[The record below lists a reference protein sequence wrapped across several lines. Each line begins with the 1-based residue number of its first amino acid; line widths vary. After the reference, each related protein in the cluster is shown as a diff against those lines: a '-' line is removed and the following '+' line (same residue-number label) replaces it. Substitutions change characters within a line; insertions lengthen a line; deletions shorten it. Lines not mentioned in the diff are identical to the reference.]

1 MIVQDGLGALRNT
14 HVVVIGGSA
23 GIGRAISKGAV
34 DAGARVTIASRN
46 AERVREAAAAL
57 GSSVAGGVVDQTDAR
72 SLNAFFAKAG
82 QIDHLVLAG
91 SEVKPGPFR
100 SQSIAD
106 AQTSMVSKFW
116 GQYAAIKAAKVAPT
130 GSIVLF
136 SGAASRK
143 VNAGVPALSAINA
156 AIEALGKALAV
167 ELAPIRVNVVSPGI
181 IDTDLWAGIPK
192 EARAA
197 TLARFTEKNPVARPG
212 TAEEVAAMVLAML
225 ANTFMTGAVIDVD
238 GGALLA

>member
-1 MIVQDGLGALRNT
+1 VNGEFAALRDK
-14 HVVVIGGSA
+14 HVVVIGGGA
-23 GIGRAISKGAV
+23 GIGRAVAARAV
-34 DAGARVTIASRN
+34 QAGARVTIASRN
-46 AERVREAAAAL
+46 AARIGEAAAAL
-57 GSSVAGGVVDQTDAR
+57 GGSVTGATVDQTDAQSLR
-72 SLNAFFAKAG
+72 SFFTRTG
-82 QIDHLVLAG
+82 EIDHLVLAG

-106 AQTSMVSKFW
+106 AQASMASKFW
-116 GQYAAIKAAKVAPT
+116 GQYAAIKAARVAPT

-156 AIEALGKALAV
+156 AIEALGRALAI

-192 EARAA
+192 ETRAA
-197 TLARFTEKNPVARPG
+197 ALAKFTENNPVARPG
-212 TAEEVAAMVLAML
+212 TAGEVAAIVLAML
-225 ANTFMTGAVIDVD
+225 ANTFMTGTVVDID
-238 GGALLA
+238 GGASVA

>member
-1 MIVQDGLGALRNT
+1 MA
-14 HVVVIGGSA
+14 
-23 GIGRAISKGAV
+23 
-34 DAGARVTIASRN
+34 
-46 AERVREAAAAL
+46 
-57 GSSVAGGVVDQTDAR
+57 
-72 SLNAFFAKAG
+72 
-82 QIDHLVLAG
+82 
-91 SEVKPGPFR
+91 
-100 SQSIAD
+100 
-106 AQTSMVSKFW
+106 SKFW

-212 TAEEVAAMVLAML
+212 TAEEVAAIVLAML